1 VHRDDHHRGPARQRK
16 QLAQHPLEGGGVVV
30 KVDGELDEDEVRRR
44 GELRL
49 EAVFEEGRAGG
60 GKRAVVIRDG
70 EVGSRRAEPLQRCS
84 DP

>member
-1 VHRDDHHRGPARQRK
+1 MHRDDHHRGPARQRK

-60 GKRAVVIRDG
+60 GKRA
-70 EVGSRRAEPLQRCS
+70 
-84 DP
+84 